1 MPRNNEDARSGL
13 DRADIPGFEGTLGML
28 NNLVSKY
35 APNANKRESS
45 GNSKD
50 PRVFVDGSHVGFQDQ
65 EGNFM
70 NMDQDTA
77 AQKHFAAQ
85 GYNKGTAGDM
95 LKKSKA
101 RIAESTEA
109 GKASNQDARKASK
122 KRTADRE
129 EARRQERG
137 E

>member
-1 MPRNNEDARSGL
+1 MGRNNEDARSGL
-13 DRADIPGFEGTLGML
+13 DRADIPGFEGTMGML

-35 APNANKRESS
+35 TR
-45 GNSKD
+45 KD
-50 PRVFVDGSHVGFQDQ
+50 PRVINPASGNHIGFEDQ
-65 EGNFM
+65 QGEFM
-70 NMDQDTA
+70 DFEQDTA

-85 GYNKGTAGDM
+85 GYNKGTAGEM
-95 LKKSKA
+95 LKNSKA
-101 RIAESTEA
+101 RLAESVEA
-109 GKASNQDARKASK
+109 GRRSNQDARKASK

>member
-1 MPRNNEDARSGL
+1 MGRNN
-13 DRADIPGFEGTLGML
+13 ADFSAG
-28 NNLVSKY
+28 
-35 APNANKRESS
+35 NKL
-45 GNSKD
+45 D
-50 PRVFVDGSHVGFQDQ
+50 PRVFIEGKHVGFQDQ
-65 EGNFM
+65 DGNFM
-70 NMDQDTA
+70 NWDQDTA
-77 AQKHFAAQ
+77 AQKHYAAQ

-109 GKASNQDARKASK
+109 GSGSNQ
-122 KRTADRE
+122 RTAARE